1 MINAIDPNQLLTQMR
16 AMQAQASDSVKPAA
30 LQPGQEQSSDRVD
43 FSKAMQNAVGQVN
56 QLQQSSGDLK
66 TAFEMGD
73 PNVNLVD
80 VMMASQKA
88 SVAFEATLQVRNK
101 MVEAYQEVM
110 RMSI

>member
-16 AMQAQASDSVKPAA
+16 ALQAQASQSTQPLPAQDA
-30 LQPGQEQSSDRVD
+30 QNNGRVD
-43 FSKAMQNAVGQVN
+43 FANVMQNAVSQVN
-56 QLQQSSGDLK
+56 DIQKASGELK

-73 PNVNLVD
+73 PNVNLAD
-80 VMMASQKA
+80 VMIASQKA

-110 RMSI
+110 RMSV

>member
-16 AMQAQASDSVKPAA
+16 AMQAQASDSVNPAA
-30 LQPGQEQSSDRVD
+30 QGEQGQPSNRVD
-43 FSKAMQNAVGQVN
+43 FSKVMQNAVGQVN
-56 QLQQSSGDLK
+56 ELQQSSGDLK
-66 TAFEMGD
+66 TAFEQGD

-80 VMMASQKA
+80 VMIASQKA
-88 SVAFEATLQVRNK
+88 SVAFESTLQVRNK

>member
-1 MINAIDPNQLLTQMR
+1 MINAIDPHQLLTQMR
-16 AMQAQASDSVKPAA
+16 AAQAQATQQPNALSDT
-30 LQPGQEQSSDRVD
+30 QNTGRVD
-43 FSKAMQNAVGQVN
+43 FTNIIKTAVNQVN
-56 QLQQSSGDLK
+56 ETQQAAGQLK

-80 VMMASQKA
+80 VMIASQKA

-101 MVEAYQEVM
+101 LIQAYEDVM

>member
-16 AMQAQASDSVKPAA
+16 AMQAQASDSVKPAPM
-30 LQPGQEQSSDRVD
+30 QQGEGEQSNRVD
-43 FSKAMQNAVGQVN
+43 FAKAMQNAVGQVN
-56 QLQQSSGDLK
+56 ELQQNSGDLK

-88 SVAFEATLQVRNK
+88 SVAFESTIQVRNK

>member
-16 AMQAQASDSVKPAA
+16 AMQAQANDSVKPMPV
-30 LQPGQEQSSDRVD
+30 QDSQNSDRVD
-43 FSKAMQNAVGQVN
+43 FSKVMQNAVGQVN
-56 QLQQSSGDLK
+56 ELQQNSGDLK

-73 PNVNLVD
+73 PNVNLAD
-80 VMMASQKA
+80 VMIASQKA

>member
-16 AMQAQASDSVKPAA
+16 ALQAQASDSVKP
-30 LQPGQEQSSDRVD
+30 LPVQGNQQDNSGRVD
-43 FSKAMQNAVGQVN
+43 FGDVMKNAVGQVN

-73 PNVNLVD
+73 PNVNLAD
-80 VMMASQKA
+80 VMIASQKA